1 MQVNPIPGLLVDGEP
16 ETRHWRIH
24 VSIGQSF

>member
-1 MQVNPIPGLLVDGEP
+1 LNPIPGLLVDGEP
-16 ETRHWRIH
+16 ETRHWRVH